1 MGQTVLRE
9 EGMVNAGF
17 SSPPT
22 AEEPTRSGCHLEG
35 AAFVGLGKRLDSVLL
50 HITGFPG

>member
-1 MGQTVLRE
+1 
-9 EGMVNAGF
+9 MVNAVILVTPDGQNG
-17 SSPPT
+17 
-22 AEEPTRSGCHLEG
+22 ATRSGCHLEG